1 MLTPTTIAETGGSR
15 VGSALAVQHHATGAV
30 QSGSTRERR
39 SDRVLVELAQRGDRT
54 AFDLL
59 VVKYQQKIYRLTRRF
74 VQDPSDALD
83 VTQEAFVRAYRSI
96 RAFRG
101 DSAFY
106 TWMYR
111 IAINTAKNYRAASG
125 RRPLRFYA
133 DLQDAEHLELM
144 DRLKD
149 TATPEHLALA
159 EEIGETVEQAIR
171 DLPDDLRTAILLRE
185 IDGMSY
191 QEIAHVMRCPVG
203 TVRSR
208 IFRARQLIDKHLDPL
223 LR

>member
-15 VGSALAVQHHATGAV
+15 VGSALGVQHQATGAV
-30 QSGSTRERR
+30 QSRSTREQP
-39 SDRVLVELAQRGDRT
+39 SDRALVELAQRGDRT

-83 VTQEAFVRAYRSI
+83 VTQEAFV
-96 RAFRG
+96 
-101 DSAFY
+101 
-106 TWMYR
+106 
-111 IAINTAKNYRAASG
+111 TAKNYRTASG
-125 RRPLRFYA
+125 RHPLRFYA
-133 DLQDAEHLELM
+133 DLEDAEHLEVM

-159 EEIGETVEQAIR
+159 EEIRETVEQAIR

-191 QEIAHVMRCPVG
+191 EEIAQAMKCPVG

-208 IFRARQLIDKHLDPL
+208 IFRARQSIDEHVGPL

>member
-1 MLTPTTIAETGGSR
+1 MLTPTTIAETGGGR
-15 VGSALAVQHHATGAV
+15 VGSALGVQHRATGAV
-30 QSGSTRERR
+30 QSRSTREQP
-39 SDRVLVELAQRGDRT
+39 SDRALVELAQRGDRT

-83 VTQEAFVRAYRSI
+83 VTQEAFVRAYRNIPS
-96 RAFRG
+96 FRG
-101 DSAFY
+101 ESAFY

-111 IAINTAKNYRAASG
+111 IAVNTAKNYRTASG
-125 RRPLRFYA
+125 RHPLRFYA
-133 DLQDAEHLELM
+133 DLEDAEHLEVM

-159 EEIGETVEQAIR
+159 EEIRETVEQAIR

-191 QEIAHVMRCPVG
+191 EEIAQAMKCPVG

-208 IFRARQLIDKHLDPL
+208 IFRARQSIDEHVGPL